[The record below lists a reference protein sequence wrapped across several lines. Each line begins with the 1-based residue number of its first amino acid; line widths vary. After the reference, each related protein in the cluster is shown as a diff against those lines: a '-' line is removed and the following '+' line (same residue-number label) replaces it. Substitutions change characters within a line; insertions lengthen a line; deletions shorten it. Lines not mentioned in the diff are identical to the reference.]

1 MDMTQ
6 GRIIPVFIKFSLPLL
21 FGNLFQLFYSLT
33 DSFIVGNYLG
43 SHSLAAIGASGNIIF
58 TVTGFFNGLANGA
71 GVLVS
76 QKFGAKDKTG
86 LLSTV
91 YTGLL
96 ASTILGILLT
106 AFGIFISPFML
117 KMIAVPDQIFT
128 QAVLYLRIY
137 FAGVIFTLFYNLC
150 AGFLRA
156 IGEAKKTFYILVL
169 SVILN
174 IILDFIFILIFKA
187 GLKGAAI
194 ATVISQAFSAQL
206 AFILLMSQ
214 LKKTGQTGTFKAKKG
229 FSSFALISI
238 LKIGLPGAISSLLLN
253 FSNTFMQRYINRFG
267 ADCMAGWAV
276 YARFD
281 ELSILAMVSICAT
294 AMTFTGQNY
303 GAGKIDRLY
312 RGIKVACLLG
322 GLEILFIS
330 ILLICFAPL
339 FASIFNPEASVI
351 RYGAMFIRASAS
363 FYLFCFGTMVFC
375 QISQGLG
382 YTTVPTILIFMGFV
396 VLRQTYLFT
405 ITKLTDS
412 SLAVALAYPFSWPP
426 TLLFEAIYLRYK
438 LKEISKKFKQCH
450 FRA

>member
-6 GRIIPVFIKFSLPLL
+6 GRILPVFIKFSFPLL

-43 SHSLAAIGASGNIIF
+43 SLSLAAIGASGNIIF

-71 GVLVS
+71 GVVIS
-76 QKFGAKDKTG
+76 QTYGAKDKVR

-91 YTGLL
+91 RTAMLSSIALGL
-96 ASTILGILLT
+96 LLT
-106 AFGIFISPFML
+106 AFGMTISPFML
-117 KMIAVPDQIFT
+117 KMISVPGEVFT

-137 FAGVIFTLFYNLC
+137 FSGVIFILFYNLC

-156 IGEAKKTFYILVL
+156 LGESKKTFYILVL

-174 IILDFIFILIFKA
+174 IILDFIFILIFKQ
-187 GLKGAAI
+187 GLKGAAF
-194 ATVISQAFSAQL
+194 ATVISETFSAL
-206 AFILLMSQ
+206 FALITLNIQ
-214 LKKTGQTGTFKAKKG
+214 LKKLNFIQDSRIKKH
-229 FSSFALISI
+229 FSSFALATI

-303 GAGKIDRLY
+303 GAGKIDRVY
-312 RGIKVACLLG
+312 SGIKVACLLG
-322 GLEILFIS
+322 GLEILLIAT
-330 ILLICFAPL
+330 LLITFAPAL
-339 FASIFNPEASVI
+339 ASIFNPEASVI

-382 YTTVPTILIFMGFV
+382 YTTVPTIIIFSGFV
-396 VLRQTYLFT
+396 LLRQTYLFT

-426 TLLFEAIYLRYK
+426 TLVFEVIYLRCK
-438 LKEISKKFKQCH
+438 LKRLSPLH
-450 FRA
+450 SNS

>member
-6 GRIIPVFIKFSLPLL
+6 SRILPVFIKFSFPLL

-43 SHSLAAIGASGNIIF
+43 SLSLAAIGASGNIIF

-71 GVLVS
+71 GVVVS
-76 QKFGAKDKTG
+76 QTYGAKDKVR

-91 YTGLL
+91 RSAMLSSIALGL
-96 ASTILGILLT
+96 LLT
-106 AFGIFISPFML
+106 AFGMTISPFML
-117 KMIAVPDQIFT
+117 KMISVPGEVFT

-137 FAGVIFTLFYNLC
+137 FSGVIFILFYNLC

-156 IGEAKKTFYILVL
+156 LGESKKTFYILVL

-174 IILDFIFILIFKA
+174 IILDFIFILIFKQ
-187 GLKGAAI
+187 GLKGAAF
-194 ATVISQAFSAQL
+194 ATVISEAFSALFALITLNIQL
-206 AFILLMSQ
+206 RKLNFIQDSRI
-214 LKKTGQTGTFKAKKG
+214 KKH

-303 GAGKIDRLY
+303 GAGKMDRVY
-312 RGIKVACLLG
+312 KGIKAACLLG
-322 GLEILFIS
+322 GLEILLIAT
-330 ILLICFAPL
+330 LLITFAPAL
-339 FASIFNPEASVI
+339 ASIFNPEASVI

-382 YTTVPTILIFMGFV
+382 YTTVPTIIIFSGFV
-396 VLRQTYLFT
+396 LLRQTYLFT

-426 TLLFEAIYLRYK
+426 TLVFEVIYLRCK
-438 LKEISKKFKQCH
+438 LKRMSSIHSNS
-450 FRA
+450 

>member
-1 MDMTQ
+1 MTQ
-6 GRIIPVFIKFSLPLL
+6 GRILPVFIKFSFPLL

-43 SHSLAAIGASGNIIF
+43 SLSLAAIGASGNIIF

-71 GVLVS
+71 GVVIS
-76 QKFGAKDKTG
+76 QTYGAKDKVR

-91 YTGLL
+91 RTAMLSSIALGL
-96 ASTILGILLT
+96 LLT
-106 AFGIFISPFML
+106 AFGMTISPFML
-117 KMIAVPDQIFT
+117 KMISVPGEVFT

-137 FAGVIFTLFYNLC
+137 FSGVIFILFYNLC

-156 IGEAKKTFYILVL
+156 LGESKKTFYILVL

-174 IILDFIFILIFKA
+174 IILDFIFILIFKQ
-187 GLKGAAI
+187 GLKGAAF
-194 ATVISQAFSAQL
+194 ATVISETFSAL
-206 AFILLMSQ
+206 FALITLNIQ
-214 LKKTGQTGTFKAKKG
+214 LKKLNFIQDSRIKKH
-229 FSSFALISI
+229 FSSFALATI

-303 GAGKIDRLY
+303 GAGKIDRVY
-312 RGIKVACLLG
+312 SGIKVACLLG
-322 GLEILFIS
+322 GLEILLIAT
-330 ILLICFAPL
+330 LLITFAPAL
-339 FASIFNPEASVI
+339 ASIFNPEASVI

-382 YTTVPTILIFMGFV
+382 YTTVPTIIIFSGFV
-396 VLRQTYLFT
+396 LLRQTYLFT

-426 TLLFEAIYLRYK
+426 TLVFEVIYLRCK
-438 LKEISKKFKQCH
+438 LKRLSPLH
-450 FRA
+450 SNS

>member
-43 SHSLAAIGASGNIIF
+43 SLSLAAIGASGNIIF

-71 GVLVS
+71 GVVIS
-76 QKFGAKDKTG
+76 QAYGARDKDR
-86 LLSTV
+86 LLTTV
-91 YTGLL
+91 RTAML
-96 ASTILGILLT
+96 SSVILGLLLT
-106 AFGIFISPFML
+106 AFGITISPLML
-117 KMIAVPDQIFT
+117 KMIAVPDQVFT

-137 FAGVIFTLFYNLC
+137 FSGVIFILFYNLC

-156 IGEAKKTFYILVL
+156 LGDSKKAFYILVL
-169 SVILN
+169 SVALN
-174 IILDFIFILIFKA
+174 IVLDFIFILIFKR
-187 GLKGAAI
+187 GLKGAAF
-194 ATVISQAFSAQL
+194 ATVISEAFSALL
-206 AFILLMSQ
+206 AFILLMRQ
-214 LKKTGQTGTFKAKKG
+214 LQEQRFSPATRLKSH
-229 FSSFALISI
+229 FSSFALLSI
-238 LKIGLPGAISSLLLN
+238 VKIGLPGAISSLLLN

-303 GAGKIDRLY
+303 GAGKMDRVY
-312 RGIKVACLLG
+312 RGIKISCVLG
-322 GLEILFIS
+322 GAEIFMIS
-330 ILLICFAPL
+330 AALIIFAPIL
-339 FASIFNPEASVI
+339 ASIFNSEPSVI

-382 YTTVPTILIFMGFV
+382 YTTVPTIIIFTGFV
-396 VLRQTYLFT
+396 LLRQTYLFT
-405 ITKLTDS
+405 ITKITDS

-426 TLLFEAIYLRYK
+426 TLVFEVIYLRHL
-438 LKEISKKFKQCH
+438 LKKITLPHSSN
-450 FRA
+450 